1 MKANLILKN
10 IGSHQGERKYNINSG
25 KITIF
30 EGANSSGKSTIIKSI
45 ATILS
50 SPINSN
56 NLKNEANNFGILPM
70 DNRDSPL
77 VNIFENDAKI
87 TLSYEDLNLEANILK
102 NGTINT
108 IFPENFQ
115 GNEIFLYTCMLL
127 KNSKIQRY
135 LASGDDNFQW
145 IVSEMSYAGKYE
157 EMNEINNS
165 YIRLINAAKSTLK
178 DVNKKIGHY
187 IDENKNLKYKKKNQT
202 TELKKVQGDIENLPP
217 SKNPELKLL
226 QEKESKLLKSIDTSK
241 KRLENYK
248 KEKIGKDFELKNISL
263 DVDNLNIE
271 IEKLDYESE
280 NLIKEIESIQNIN
293 SDNEYKNI
301 MEQQELLKQVIEDL
315 SEQKVLRELN
325 NTILNARY
333 ESDTCPLC
341 GNKIPMNKEKFSKK
355 LKEIRK
361 KIEDFTNKKTEIESN
376 IKNSDN
382 FIKTK
387 RILPTK
393 KNQLKK
399 KSIEIGLKI
408 NNKKKI
414 IDNTENI
421 QNELKNIDSDTLR
434 EERAIKQ
441 NQEELKDIQK
451 KVDIIR
457 SEDKENSEIYQKEKR
472 LLNEIHK
479 LDVNIEKNNELIK
492 EKSQL
497 ELFGINIPIEKTDQI
512 INNLSDE
519 FEEIELYLN
528 EKITEQRTGAGKK
541 FNSTINNIVKELK
554 LEDFDDI
561 YIDLEDYRLVVVR
574 KGGKIQPLGALGGAE
589 RGIIGGILQISCK
602 QTYLK
607 EIPFFIGDDIILEFD
622 PEMSETFMNYLKKL
636 AVEDDLFIIITRIS
650 NSKQLKQVEI

>member
-1 MKANLILKN
+1 MKANLILEN
-10 IGSHQGERKYNINSG
+10 IGSHQGVRKYSINSG

-50 SPINSN
+50 IPINSN

-70 DNRDSPL
+70 DNKDSPL

-87 TLSYEDLNLEANILK
+87 TLSYEALNLKANLLK
-102 NGTINT
+102 NGTINPV
-108 IFPENFQ
+108 FPENYQ

-145 IVSEMSYAGKYE
+145 IVSEMSFAGKYE

-165 YIRLINAAKSTLK
+165 YIRLINAAKNTLK
-178 DVNKKIGHY
+178 DVNKIIGQY

-217 SKNPELKLL
+217 SKNPELKHL
-226 QEKESKLLKSIDTSK
+226 QEKETKLLNSIDTSE
-241 KRLENYK
+241 KRLKNIK
-248 KEKIGKDFELKNISL
+248 KEKNSKNFDLKNISS

-271 IEKLDYESE
+271 IEKLEYESK
-280 NLIKEIESIQNIN
+280 NLRKEIEGLQKIN

-315 SEQKVLRELN
+315 SKQKVLRELN

-341 GNKIPMNKEKFSKK
+341 DNKIPMNKEKFSKK

-361 KIEDFTNKKTEIESN
+361 KIEDFTTEKTEIEN
-376 IKNSDN
+376 IIKNSDN
-382 FIKTK
+382 LIKIK
-387 RILPTK
+387 RTLPSK
-393 KNQLKK
+393 KNQIKK
-399 KSIEIGLKI
+399 KSIEMGNKI
-408 NNKKKI
+408 NKKKKI
-414 IDNTENI
+414 IENTKLI
-421 QNELKNIDSDTLR
+421 QLDLKNIDSNTFR
-434 EERAIKQ
+434 EEKDIKQ
-441 NQEELKDIQK
+441 NQEELKNIQK
-451 KVDIIR
+451 NVDIIR

-472 LLNEIHK
+472 LLSELQK
-479 LDVNIEKNNELIK
+479 LNVNIEKNNELIK

-497 ELFGINIPIEKTDQI
+497 ELFGINIPIEKTDKI

-607 EIPFFIGDDIILEFD
+607 EIPFFVGDDIILEFD

-650 NSKQLKQVEI
+650 NSKQLKQLEI